1 MKRMGIN
8 AQIALSMVLAALFV
22 TFVVGEFERR
32 AETKRMNEDLLAQA
46 KLTVSLLSGL
56 MLEPIITEDTPVLE
70 TTLQE
75 AVLRNP
81 KLLAVRLYDKSHRKY
96 FWKANPSE

>member
-32 AETKRMNEDLLAQA
+32 AETKRMNEELLAQA
-46 KLTVSLLSGL
+46 KLTVSLLSWADARTHNNRRHAG
-56 MLEPIITEDTPVLE
+56 
-70 TTLQE
+70 
-75 AVLRNP
+75 
-81 KLLAVRLYDKSHRKY
+81 S
-96 FWKANPSE
+96 